1 MHIPCTDC
9 LIIPICR
16 HKYFIDMKNECQM
29 IEKFLFKTVVDSN
42 HAFCVRR
49 INFELRVNLVSDA
62 IRPVLWDAKSIN
74 TRLEV
79 VGRGKKYYANR
90 GAKDAK

>member
-1 MHIPCTDC
+1 
-9 LIIPICR
+9 
-16 HKYFIDMKNECQM
+16 MKNDCDM
-29 IEKFLFKTVVDSN
+29 IDKFLFETVVDSN

-49 INFELRVNLVSDA
+49 ISFNLRVNLVNEA
-62 IRPVLWDAKSIN
+62 IKPVLWDAKSIN